1 MMMLL
6 LLWVPAEIIPVARG
20 AGRHEDTYVKVVISA
35 VAVVVSWTLLLG
47 APSLAL
53 IMIQCRYQQ
62 QYTSKAISYGV
73 HVLLLYYIN
82 RLRVS
87 LLILDRSW
95 KGWVLTAHCS
105 ASVQD
110 TIHPSCPLSCVVF
123 VVEAGVPGV

>member
-35 VAVVVSWTLLLG
+35 VAIVVSWTLLLG

-73 HVLLLYYIN
+73 HVLLRSTLLPQPPEWPSIVANLGSELEGMGAHSSLLSQCPGYHTSFLSTVVC
-82 RLRVS
+82 RLR
-87 LLILDRSW
+87 R
-95 KGWVLTAHCS
+95 
-105 ASVQD
+105 
-110 TIHPSCPLSCVVF
+110 
-123 VVEAGVPGV
+123 